1 MDKENLYTH
10 TDTYNIVECF
20 STIKKNENLP
30 FAAVVLGRYYAK
42 WKSQR
47 KTNTIWYHL
56 IVKSKKLV
64 NSIKWKQTHR
74 YKEQTIGYQW
84 EEGCGGTT

>member
-10 TDTYNIVECF
+10 TDTYNTVECF

-42 WKSQR
+42 WK
-47 KTNTIWYHL
+47 
-56 IVKSKKLV
+56 KSEKDKYCMISL
-64 NSIKWKQTHR
+64 N
-74 YKEQTIGYQW
+74 
-84 EEGCGGTT
+84 CGI